1 MIVRKMGEDLKEKG
15 ADLSKIE
22 SEVKGKTMIVYM
34 HFLKRGSEPIGVR
47 EVQRDLGFSSPSV
60 AWHHLEKLKDLEL
73 LQKTAE
79 GEYVLSK
86 KVPVG
91 VLRMFFRIGG
101 FMVPRFL
108 FYAVLFT
115 AMLISYSIIFAKY
128 DPAVLI
134 FGALACLILWYES
147 AKAMKEAPF

>member
-1 MIVRKMGEDLKEKG
+1 MGENLKEKG
-15 ADLSKIE
+15 ANLSKIE

-34 HFLKRGSEPIGVR
+34 HFLKRGSEPLGVR
-47 EVQRDLGFSSPSV
+47 ELQRDLGFSSPSV

-79 GEYVLSK
+79 GEYVLSR

-91 VLRMFFRIGG
+91 ILRIFFRVGG

-115 AMLISYSIIFAKY
+115 VMLITYFVVFAKY
-128 DPAVLI
+128 DPVVLVLGTISCLI
-134 FGALACLILWYES
+134 FWYES
-147 AKAMKEAPF
+147 VKALKEAPF